1 MVGERS
7 GDVDAREYV
16 ARRGDRLAATDRGVG
31 ERLEMRGFGGDRV
44 DARLGDAARGFVE
57 VGRVEAHDTPERLA
71 VGEARFRRP
80 PRVGRFYGHPDMITE
95 PALVADL
102 ERGHAR
108 QVPILRF

>member
-1 MVGERS
+1 MAAAADVEAGLVGKVGTAPIVAHRMVGERS

-57 VGRVEAHDTPERLA
+57 VGRVEAHDTRERD
-71 VGEARFRRP
+71 RTRTRP
-80 PRVGRFYGHPDMITE
+80 NSST
-95 PALVADL
+95 
-102 ERGHAR
+102 
-108 QVPILRF
+108 